1 MQSVRCALLNTDN
14 AAALSGESSQKVTTK
29 DLFGCVPIFRD
40 IVWRVIGI
48 FMANVDVDAT
58 GPGTSLGT
66 DADEA
71 PRTCVD

>member
-1 MQSVRCALLNTDN
+1 MIGLL
-14 AAALSGESSQKVTTK
+14 
-29 DLFGCVPIFRD
+29 
-40 IVWRVIGI
+40 
-48 FMANVDVDAT
+48 ANVDVDAT

>member
-1 MQSVRCALLNTDN
+1 MMAT
-14 AAALSGESSQKVTTK
+14 AAIDRIV
-29 DLFGCVPIFRD
+29 FIFLQ
-40 IVWRVIGI
+40 
-48 FMANVDVDAT
+48 NVDVDAT